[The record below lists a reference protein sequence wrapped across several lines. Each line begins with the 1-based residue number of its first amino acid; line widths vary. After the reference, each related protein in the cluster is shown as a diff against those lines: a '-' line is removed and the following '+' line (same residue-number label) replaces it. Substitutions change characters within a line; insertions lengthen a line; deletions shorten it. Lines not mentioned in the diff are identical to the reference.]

1 ILKVCVQSIKS
12 SEMKAVKNV
21 KGKLKDMM
29 EENNKLNDKIIK
41 YIGKMDYAPSSV
53 AKNYLLVFDRMQN
66 IHQSCLLISEACVTH
81 VSNHH
86 ELPEAKYHE
95 ALTQLKNGFHSFTKF
110 VSTRILSS
118 ETSNMIA
125 IEDQR
130 AELKNQIEAML
141 EDQIYQLKRGQLG
154 NR

>member
-1 ILKVCVQSIKS
+1 
-12 SEMKAVKNV
+12 
-21 KGKLKDMM
+21 
-29 EENNKLNDKIIK
+29 
-41 YIGKMDYAPSSV
+41 MDYAPSSV

-154 NR
+154 NRLALLQIRILLEINDIIREMVEISRMFIFFREGTVKGLTKF

>member
-1 ILKVCVQSIKS
+1 
-12 SEMKAVKNV
+12 
-21 KGKLKDMM
+21 
-29 EENNKLNDKIIK
+29 
-41 YIGKMDYAPSSV
+41 
-53 AKNYLLVFDRMQN
+53 KNYLLVFDRMQN

-118 ETSNMIA
+118 EPSNMIA

-154 NR
+154 NRLALLQIRILLEINDIIREMVEISRMFIFFREGTVKGLTKF